1 MFDGLTFY
9 ELLNLISILAV
20 AATISGFMAGLLGVG
35 GGILMVPAL
44 YYAFTVLHF
53 DETTKMHL
61 SLGTS
66 LAIIIPTSIM
76 STKTHM
82 QFKAV
87 DFALIKSFGIFV
99 VAGVILGTAM
109 ASNLE
114 TKKLLLLFSI
124 FSACVGIFFIFFREK
139 LGETPRNIPS
149 AIKSFIGTFIGF
161 ISVPLGIGG
170 GSLSVPFMRLFG
182 YSIRNAIGTSAAIG
196 FLISVAGAV
205 SMSLSGRLFDEVNS
219 PLSYGYVNLPGFL
232 VFVPITMMMAP
243 IGARLVHKI
252 DKGLLSKIFG
262 FFLLIIAVRSFY
274 EYLHF

>member
-9 ELLNLISILAV
+9 ELLNLVSILAV

-66 LAIIIPTSIM
+66 LAIIIPTSVM

-87 DFALIKSFGIFV
+87 DFALIKSFGLFV
-99 VAGVILGTAM
+99 VAGVILVTVM

-205 SMSLSGRLFDEVNS
+205 SMSLSGRLFDDVNS